1 MEESMEEAMEC
12 LSRTMTHVL
21 ERMPPLAR
29 LRLLAFMH
37 LVEDPGALDAS
48 LGLTP
53 SGRLSLTL
61 ESPVAPSRGH
71 QH

>member
-1 MEESMEEAMEC
+1 MEEAMEC

-37 LVEDPGALDAS
+37 LVEDPEVLNAS

-53 SGRLSLTL
+53 SRSLSLTL
-61 ESPVAPSRGH
+61 ESPVAPTRGH

>member
-1 MEESMEEAMEC
+1 MEEAMEC

-37 LVEDPGALDAS
+37 LVEDPEVLNAS

-53 SGRLSLTL
+53 SGSLSLTL
-61 ESPVAPSRGH
+61 ESPVAPTRGH

>member
-1 MEESMEEAMEC
+1 MEESMEEAMDC

-37 LVEDPGALDAS
+37 LVEDPEVLNAS

-53 SGRLSLTL
+53 SGSLSLTL
-61 ESPVAPSRGH
+61 ESPVAPTRGH